1 MTSPYRVILRRR
13 GKTTKQSCAT
23 LDQALKLLEDELRAD
38 ATVTRANQ
46 HDERGLGKNY
56 APAEQ
61 VAVRGELR
69 GPGGL
74 RAGID
79 VRGDGDAVAYTG
91 TIRRRVI
98 EPFPKEDAYAALRRQ
113 LIEEQ
118 AL

>member
-1 MTSPYRVILRRR
+1 VTSPYRVILRRR
-13 GKTTKQSCAT
+13 GKTTKHRCAT
-23 LDQALKLLEDELRAD
+23 LDEALALLEDELRAD
-38 ATVTRANQ
+38 ATVTRAAQ
-46 HDERGLGKNY
+46 HDERGLGKSY

-79 VRGDGDAVAYTG
+79 VRGAGDTQAYTG
-91 TIRRRVI
+91 TVRRRLI

-118 AL
+118 A